1 MSDSEETTSTTT
13 ATTSTLST
21 TTTTSTA
28 PVQLTTTTTTAASP
42 AQAIFP
48 MQGIHPPG
56 HLDVKGNIADN
67 WKSFKQQWSN
77 YAVITN
83 IHQQPEAYKVALF
96 LHCIGPEALKIFNG
110 MSFDNAQEREQL
122 ATIIKKFDEFT
133 IGETNETY
141 ERYVFNSRNQ
151 SPEETIDAYVATL
164 RTLAQTCNFCECLRD
179 SLIRDRIVLGIFNP
193 QTRKRL
199 LQERKL
205 TLNKCID
212 ICRSTETTASQM
224 KAISGDKAPED
235 VNRIDEKQEKT
246 RPPRYKRGNGKYDKN
261 DKNNKPRKSCLFCG
275 GIHPFQKGK
284 CPAWGHKCR
293 QCGGR
298 NHFANKCKKP
308 PKRVNQIFSTDRPS
322 SSTDQDEDVDYIT
335 SIEVEGAAVC
345 SVKPSSDKNSF
356 AKEIYSQM
364 LIDDAPVKFQVDC
377 GSSINILPKSLVGIK
392 GRYWLISLK
401 SDRGKIKFS
410 LNSSIKF
417 SRIIS

>member
-1 MSDSEETTSTTT
+1 MSDSEETTSTAT
-13 ATTSTLST
+13 ATTSTVST

-151 SPEETIDAYVATL
+151 SPEETIDAHVATL

-246 RPPRYKRGNGKYDKN
+246 RPPVTSEETANMIRMTRATSPENLVSSVVEFTRSKKKNVLPGDINAVSVGEEITLQTNARNLQSALTRY
-261 DKNNKPRKSCLFCG
+261 S
-275 GIHPFQKGK
+275 
-284 CPAWGHKCR
+284 R
-293 QCGGR
+293 QIVP
-298 NHFANKCKKP
+298 HHQQTKTKM
-308 PKRVNQIFSTDRPS
+308 ST
-322 SSTDQDEDVDYIT
+322 T
-335 SIEVEGAAVC
+335 
-345 SVKPSSDKNSF
+345 
-356 AKEIYSQM
+356 
-364 LIDDAPVKFQVDC
+364 
-377 GSSINILPKSLVGIK
+377 
-392 GRYWLISLK
+392 
-401 SDRGKIKFS
+401 
-410 LNSSIKF
+410 
-417 SRIIS
+417 